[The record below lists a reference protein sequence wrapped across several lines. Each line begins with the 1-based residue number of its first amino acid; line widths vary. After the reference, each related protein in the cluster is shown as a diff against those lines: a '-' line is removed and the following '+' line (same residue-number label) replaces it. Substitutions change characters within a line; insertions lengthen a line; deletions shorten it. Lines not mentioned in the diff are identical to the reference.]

1 MTTQFSHALDRRSCG
16 HKSGFK
22 DGITAKRAGLSCS

>member
-16 HKSGFK
+16 HKSDPK
-22 DGITAKRAGLSCS
+22 DGITTKCAGLSCG